1 MDSSYLYIAPVKR
14 KVNPTFLQLSRPWRY
29 FRLLMIIRACQLRI
43 LPATSQRVTDVSTPV
58 SPLLVADSKL
68 IGCRRVTTRTDHR
81 GSNGRRTL
89 PVKYAKSSVHR
100 GSPQDTLYGLAAG
113 AHSDKSI
120 RVTGP
125 ISHGKR
131 ANKYLFCFR
140 DCMLPSED
148 PKRSR
153 WQYAFLMQR
162 CAEVDFSK
170 LASTSNASEYQDVE
184 RYADTKHLAEGLLD
198 VCLIIGCL
206 QKFVLT
212 SQTGASPRTC
222 YGPAVSEKHC
232 RSPGTIPIFPLPRIA
247 TNTPTPTDLVEF
259 EPQL

>member
-1 MDSSYLYIAPVKR
+1 MALYLYIAPVYVKR

-29 FRLLMIIRACQLRI
+29 FRLLMIIRAYQSRI

-120 RVTGP
+120 RVSGP

-131 ANKYLFCFR
+131 ANKYLFA
-140 DCMLPSED
+140 LE
-148 PKRSR
+148 
-153 WQYAFLMQR
+153 
-162 CAEVDFSK
+162 
-170 LASTSNASEYQDVE
+170 T
-184 RYADTKHLAEGLLD
+184 
-198 VCLIIGCL
+198 VCCQAKI
-206 QKFVLT
+206 
-212 SQTGASPRTC
+212 RN
-222 YGPAVSEKHC
+222 GPG
-232 RSPGTIPIFPLPRIA
+232 RNMRF
-247 TNTPTPTDLVEF
+247 
-259 EPQL
+259 